1 LLVVATAFG
10 KQYLALV
17 VLHTIAEAAAQLRMD
32 NRRRSTRL
40 SGAPDQE
47 LVSLESERKLF
58 KASSKSNVKQQD
70 GQQQPPPAAPTPAR
84 TNSTS
89 STDGGAGRSARGKQQ
104 PEQPLETFIS
114 IIETY
119 FGPQSDAELV
129 AAAEGVAEIW
139 HLHDS
144 SVRAALSDVLGP
156 LLVKEEQLAQRA
168 AAIKA
173 LRQERRDNFA
183 QHGPRVR
190 AVLGAAVHSCSM
202 HACRTVLQEW
212 FGSSNSLC

>member
-1 LLVVATAFG
+1 LEL
-10 KQYLALV
+10 KRKRLK
-17 VLHTIAEAAAQLRMD
+17 AA
-32 NRRRSTRL
+32 
-40 SGAPDQE
+40 
-47 LVSLESERKLF
+47 
-58 KASSKSNVKQQD
+58 SKSNVKQQQ
-70 GQQQPPPAAPTPAR
+70 GQQQQGQAAPTQAH
-84 TNSTS
+84 TNST
-89 STDGGAGRSARGKQQ
+89 DRGAGRSARGNQQ

-144 SVRAALSDVLGP
+144 SVRAMLSDVLGP
-156 LLVKEEQLAQRA
+156 LLAKEEQLAQRA

-183 QHGPRVR
+183 QHGPRVSCT
-190 AVLGAAVHSCSM
+190 GAAVHSRSM
-202 HACRTVLQEW
+202 HAEMSCRSGLEPACVGAGTCCIL
-212 FGSSNSLC
+212 